1 MNSRPL
7 PDVALAPPASQIVA
21 EDVDSAMRRSAYV
34 PQAPDVRAGL
44 RHQLDPLAEQVVA
57 VVHAPGETTELLDL
71 FVRVSSRVQA

>member
-21 EDVDSAMRRSAYV
+21 EDVDSAMRISAYV

-57 VVHAPGETTELLDL
+57 VVQAPGETTELLDL